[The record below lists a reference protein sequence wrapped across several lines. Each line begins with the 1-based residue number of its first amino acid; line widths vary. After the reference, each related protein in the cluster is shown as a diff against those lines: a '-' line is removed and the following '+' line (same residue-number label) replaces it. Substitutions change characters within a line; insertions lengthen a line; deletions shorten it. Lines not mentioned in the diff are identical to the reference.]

1 MVCFFVYSTLICF
14 GEVSFVRKNRDRVRI
29 VADLLEAAG
38 SGSGKTKIM
47 FGANLSFKL
56 LEGSVKFSRVCSP
69 CKLSRDTIIYHFL
82 VASITFSCKTFV
94 SLTSY
99 RD

>member
-1 MVCFFVYSTLICF
+1 M
-14 GEVSFVRKNRDRVRI
+14 RKNRDRVRI

-56 LEGSVKFSRVCSP
+56 LEKYLDTAVNAGFVEANGSGYELTKHGEVFLDKYR
-69 CKLSRDTIIYHFL
+69 HFRSEFPRFKRPL
-82 VASITFSCKTFV
+82 MM
-94 SLTSY
+94 
-99 RD
+99 